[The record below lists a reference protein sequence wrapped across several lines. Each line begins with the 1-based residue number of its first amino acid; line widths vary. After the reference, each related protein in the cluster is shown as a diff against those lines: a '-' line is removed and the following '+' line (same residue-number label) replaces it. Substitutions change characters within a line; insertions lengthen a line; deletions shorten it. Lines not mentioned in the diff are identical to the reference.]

1 MFSIFKTHDKP
12 YEKEAIQLYTMAMNR
27 ARHPYF
33 FDILGVPDTMD
44 GRFEMLA
51 LHVFLIMNRLLEAED
66 EERGK
71 EASQALFDVMF
82 ADMDQSLRQ
91 VGLGDMTVPKRMRF
105 LMKGFNGRSHI
116 YAEALKQKTDDS
128 LMAALSKNVYEGE
141 AEKDKL
147 EKLTA
152 YIRGCHK
159 GLEKQSVE
167 PILSGSVNFG
177 EL

>member
-1 MFSIFKTHDKP
+1 
-12 YEKEAIQLYTMAMNR
+12 
-27 ARHPYF
+27 
-33 FDILGVPDTMD
+33 
-44 GRFEMLA
+44 
-51 LHVFLIMNRLLEAED
+51 
-66 EERGK
+66 
-71 EASQALFDVMF
+71 
-82 ADMDQSLRQ
+82 MDQSLRQ